1 MMRESSRAT
10 TWTCDNGCGVVI
22 VRTDLYQD
30 VPPDGWRLIQLLPVS
45 VDLALRASSAQE
57 IKTRVL
63 CTDCFDMLVA
73 GTFENG

>member
-30 VPPDGWRLIQLLPVS
+30 VPPDGWRLIQL
-45 VDLALRASSAQE
+45 
-57 IKTRVL
+57 
-63 CTDCFDMLVA
+63 
-73 GTFENG
+73 